1 VGRDVVKKLYI
12 DYWVDST
19 YKHTFIWNGNL
30 ANGQSEDINL
40 PSISW
45 TGIDASKPVFSACIQ
60 LSDYNLRKWNDTI
73 RTSFPMPDLYMTE
86 KLILELKATNGTTNT
101 QNILKVIDDNNVVI
115 FEKTYSGD
123 SKLYKEA
130 INVPAGCYKL
140 TLTDKEMRFG
150 VGDGLSFWL
159 SNQNYG
165 NVAGTF
171 RILNGNNNA
180 ELKKFNP
187 DFGGLIMHQFTTM
200 QKIGDYP
207 TSKENVHITAP
218 RIVDSL
224 ILFSDDSAK
233 KSSILNLKKDF
244 GFNIFPNPAK
254 NNLNIEFIS
263 IPSMPI
269 EIRVLSVDGKSTYK
283 EQRNV
288 KKNIE
293 ILDIKHLSKGS
304 YILTIKHGDAEFSKR
319 FILE

>member
-1 VGRDVVKKLYI
+1 
-12 DYWVDST
+12 
-19 YKHTFIWNGNL
+19 
-30 ANGQSEDINL
+30 
-40 PSISW
+40 
-45 TGIDASKPVFSACIQ
+45 
-60 LSDYNLRKWNDTI
+60 
-73 RTSFPMPDLYMTE
+73 
-86 KLILELKATNGTTNT
+86 
-101 QNILKVIDDNNVVI
+101 
-115 FEKTYSGD
+115 
-123 SKLYKEA
+123 
-130 INVPAGCYKL
+130 
-140 TLTDKEMRFG
+140 
-150 VGDGLSFWL
+150 
-159 SNQNYG
+159 
-165 NVAGTF
+165 
-171 RILNGNNNA
+171 
-180 ELKKFNP
+180 
-187 DFGGLIMHQFTTM
+187 M